1 MVVLLE
7 APATQQNC
15 TDSGSRCS
23 TKQRK
28 WTYEDVYGDGF
39 GWPNKGGCLQWWF
52 WMLKHRKWT
61 YEDVW
66 CGDFGCWNKGN
77 GCLGMF
83 AVVVLGAE
91 SKEMDLWGCLKWW
104 FWVPKQRKWTYG
116 DVFLVFWSTQP
127 CTHSPLCRRTQGWK
141 KARLYMWYTEAEL
154 GLPGAQHTWYKSQTS
169 CLLGAPHTWYKV

>member
-7 APATQQNC
+7 APATQQNR
-15 TDSGSRCS
+15 TDGGSRCA

-28 WTYEDVYGDGF
+28 WTYGDVYGDGF

-52 WMLKHRKWT
+52 WMLKQRKWT

-66 CGDFGCWNKGN
+66 CGDFGCQNKGN

-91 SKEMDLWGCLKWW
+91 TKEMDLWGCLKWW
-104 FWVPKQRKWTYG
+104 LWVPKQRKWTYG
-116 DVFLVFWSTQP
+116 DVFLAFWSTQP
-127 CTHSPLCRRTQGWK
+127 CTHPFAEGLRDGRKLDFVHVIHRGRTWF
-141 KARLYMWYTEAEL
+141 
-154 GLPGAQHTWYKSQTS
+154 TWNS
-169 CLLGAPHTWYKV
+169 AHMI